1 MLSLIRARRWGL
13 TAKLIIPFV
22 SIFVLAIALLGVI
35 FVQAQGTA
43 LSRSLEQKAEILVR
57 NLATGLSDPFS
68 MGEYDHM
75 QQLLVAAKQ
84 ADEDVAYAILV
95 GLDGRGVASTDASL
109 RNQSLTRNEFETSAL
124 KMSDFTHRDTPTPGF
139 FEVVMP
145 VKFQSNQ
152 LGVLRIGVSTQQV
165 KALAR
170 SAAWTFVGVGVLALV
185 VGVSIYVFV
194 ARRVA
199 KPLRAAVGKL
209 EELATGDADLTL
221 RLEVKSR
228 DEAGQLAQALNT
240 FLDNLHDLVQEIRE
254 TSVHVATASQQF
266 LAATEQ
272 LSSGAQEQ
280 VSSLEETAGSLEE
293 LAGTV
298 KQNAESALQGNQL
311 AMASRDTAEQ
321 GGRVV
326 TSAVGSMQE
335 ITRASKKIAEI
346 ITVIDEIAFQTNLL
360 ALNAAVEAAR
370 AGEQGRGFA
379 VVAAEVR
386 NLAQRSAA
394 AAKEIKALIQDSVQ
408 KVQDGSELVN
418 QSGQRLQEIVASVKR
433 VADLI
438 AEIAAASQEQSLGI
452 TQVNKAVGQME
463 QVTQANSAQTE
474 ELASTAQALGAQARQ
489 LQTLVG
495 RFKLEEGTPT
505 QGFMGSGPTPASHAP
520 WPAQAAMTLAVRRR
534 AEATLVGAARP
545 RHISS
550 RVADDGF
557 EHA

>member
-1 MLSLIRARRWGL
+1 MLSLIRAQRWGL
-13 TAKLIIPFV
+13 TAKLIIPFA
-22 SIFVLAIALLGVI
+22 SIFILTIALLGAM
-35 FVQAQGTA
+35 FVQTQSTA

-57 NLATGLSDPFS
+57 NLATALSDPFS

-75 QQLLVAAKQ
+75 QQLLAAAKE
-84 ADEDVAYAILV
+84 ADDEVAYAILV
-95 GLDGRGVASTDASL
+95 GIDGRGVASTDVSL
-109 RNQSLTRNEFETSAL
+109 RNQSLTRNEFEASAI
-124 KMSDFTHRDTPTPGF
+124 KINSFTRRDTPTPGL

-165 KALAR
+165 NALAKR
-170 SAAWTFVGVGVLALV
+170 AAWTFVGVGVLALV
-185 VGVSIYVFV
+185 VGVTIYVYV
-194 ARRVA
+194 AQRVA

-221 RLEVKSR
+221 RLDVKSQ
-228 DEAGQLAQALNT
+228 DEVGQLAEALNT
-240 FLDNLHDLVQEIRE
+240 FLDNLHNLVQEIRE
-254 TSVHVATASQQF
+254 ASVYVATASQQF
-266 LAATEQ
+266 LGTTEQ
-272 LSSGAQEQ
+272 LSSGAQQQ
-280 VSSLEETAGSLEE
+280 VSSLEETAASLEE

-298 KQNAESALQGNQL
+298 KQNAESAAQSNQL

-321 GGRVV
+321 GGGVV
-326 TSAVGSMQE
+326 SLAVGSMQE

-438 AEIAAASQEQSLGI
+438 AEIAAASQEQSQGI

-474 ELASTAQALGAQARQ
+474 ELSSTAQALAAQAQQ
-489 LQTLVG
+489 LQSLVG
-495 RFKLEEGTPT
+495 RFKISQGTAAP
-505 QGFMGSGPTPASHAP
+505 SVVAAGPTTKAGAGPLVTKKSAKL
-520 WPAQAAMTLAVRRR
+520 LAKKREPVLLG
-534 AEATLVGAARP
+534 TVPGQGSARL
-545 RHISS
+545 S
-550 RVADDGF
+550 DDGF
-557 EHA
+557 DEF